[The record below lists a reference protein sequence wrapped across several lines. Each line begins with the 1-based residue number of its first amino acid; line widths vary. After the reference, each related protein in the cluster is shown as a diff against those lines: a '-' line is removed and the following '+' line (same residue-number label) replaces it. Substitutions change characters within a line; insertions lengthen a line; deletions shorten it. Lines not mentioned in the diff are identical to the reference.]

1 MAKTD
6 NLDDFIKLLS
16 KVEGKVDTQVIREA
30 RKNMRATIRKYKPF
44 AKKMS
49 PKDTGA
55 LIKSI
60 KVKSRSSKGRSTVR
74 LMWAVP
80 YAGPQNFRKDGENEK
95 FATDLFNQKKAEL
108 DRQGTKDVRDAFVK
122 VLTENG
128 IKVI

>member
-16 KVEGKVDTQVIREA
+16 KIEGKVDTQVIREA
-30 RKNMRATIRKYKPF
+30 RKNMRATIRKFKPF
-44 AKKMS
+44 AKKES
-49 PKDTGA
+49 PKKTGA

-80 YAGPQNFRKDGENEK
+80 YAGPQNFRKEGENEK

-108 DRQGTKDVRDAFVK
+108 DRQGTEDVRSAFVK
-122 VLTENG
+122 VLNENG